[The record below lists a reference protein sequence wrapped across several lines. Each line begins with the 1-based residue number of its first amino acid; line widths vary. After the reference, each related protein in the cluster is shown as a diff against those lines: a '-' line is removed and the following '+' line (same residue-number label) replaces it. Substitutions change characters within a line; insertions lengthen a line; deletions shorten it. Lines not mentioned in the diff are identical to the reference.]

1 MTSTCSI
8 LALVFDSEL
17 NRVSGGEVC
26 CTVIFTRLLSN
37 VENLPKIGPAAL
49 LPTYKGGG
57 EGGAG
62 ALRGVASGSGRAG
75 GGGPPFGGGE
85 TCP

>member
-57 EGGAG
+57 GG

-75 GGGPPFGGGE
+75 GGGASFWWW
-85 TCP
+85 